1 MYDVEKKSHY
11 LGQILVIVILQVI
24 MLLFRLVEPIHCED
38 LFPGQ
43 YTHFVNEVAYFG
55 IEFILVICIVAHGS
69 YRIPFKELGLT
80 HIKENLA
87 SLVINLCYLAGGT
100 IATYLM
106 SQFSRRAEFDILNII
121 GQFATNFMLIAFLKE
136 VIFRGFL
143 FRAFCGLLGEKGIVA
158 SLMTAILF
166 AATYV
171 PSVLMTLDQVTMIG
185 VMQNLIIPFALGL
198 YLSLI
203 YYYGRNLWVCTIL
216 HGVLISF
223 DYLKQDFILMSIEG
237 LYIVILLVYLIYKMV
252 KYYQAET
259 IEESE
264 DEQLDNE
271 EEFISDSE
279 IEKEVIRK
287 EIIEEPKKSEQ
298 EINKG
303 YEIKSIGTDI
313 KEKLSDSKLESEKL
327 NKFIN
332 QSLRKSAEQKID
344 IEKEEKVP
352 DLFSVLNQEMD
363 MENEKFDEPIVT
375 LIERE
380 PKIEAEP
387 NYIEH
392 LEKQL
397 GEFEAIYKQVIPT
410 NPPIDILYFKGKTND
425 ALVTN
430 GMRRM
435 PMNTPPELKAY
446 QNIELMMYVDKSFDL
461 SDEGLMREENSW
473 LVKLLSDMA
482 VYPSMNNSY
491 LGWGHIVG
499 NGENL
504 EAYDREVK
512 YCGALVYPPI
522 NLSDVHFYQY
532 SENNLNVFIYN
543 VMPLY
548 KEELMFIQEQSS
560 DQFINLMATMGIDQ
574 TINKKRINVIK
585 QLKNHHF

>member
-1 MYDVEKKSHY
+1 MYEVEKKSHY

-24 MLLFRLVEPIHCED
+24 MLLFRLVEPIHCEN

-43 YTHFVNEVAYFG
+43 YTHFMNEFVYFA
-55 IEFILVICIVAHGS
+55 IEFILVIYIVAHGS
-69 YRIPFKELGLT
+69 YHIPFKELGLSN
-80 HIKENLA
+80 IKENLA
-87 SLVINLCYLAGGT
+87 SLVVNVCYLVGAT
-100 IATYLM
+100 VVTYLM
-106 SQFSRRAEFDILNII
+106 SQFSRRVEFDAISLSI
-121 GQFATNFMLIAFLKE
+121 QFVINFIVIAFLKE

-143 FRAFCGLLGEKGIVA
+143 FKACYGLFNGKGIIA
-158 SLMTAILF
+158 SLMTAMLF
-166 AATYV
+166 ALTYV
-171 PSVLMTLDQVTMIG
+171 PSILMALDQVTMMG
-185 VMQNLIIPFALGL
+185 VIHKLTIPFALGL
-198 YLSLI
+198 YLDLI
-203 YYYGRNLWVCTIL
+203 YYYGRNLWLCTII
-216 HGVLISF
+216 HGVIISF
-223 DYLKQDFILMSIEG
+223 GYLNQDFILMSIEC
-237 LYIVILLVYLIYKMV
+237 LYIAILLVYLIYKMV
-252 KYYQAET
+252 KYYQGETAEKD
-259 IEESE
+259 ENEPLDSEQES
-264 DEQLDNE
+264 
-271 EEFISDSE
+271 ISDSE
-279 IEKEVIRK
+279 IEQEVVKK

-298 EINKG
+298 ESNKEYGINKA
-303 YEIKSIGTDI
+303 YETKPIETDP
-313 KEKLSDSKLESEKL
+313 KENRVVDKVNEEKLSAPKLESEK
-327 NKFIN
+327 I
-332 QSLRKSAEQKID
+332 
-344 IEKEEKVP
+344 P
-352 DLFSVLNQEMD
+352 DLFSVLNQDMD
-363 MENEKFDEPIVT
+363 AEDDEDVHTVNWMEK
-375 LIERE
+375 E

-410 NPPIDILYFKGKTND
+410 EPPIDILYFKGKTND

-446 QNIELMMYVDKSFDL
+446 QNIELMMYVDKAFDL
-461 SDEGLMREENSW
+461 SDEGLMREENAW

-482 VYPSMNNSY
+482 VYPSLNNSY

-504 EAYDREVK
+504 EAYDKDVK

-560 DQFINLMATMGIDQ
+560 DQFINLMAAMGIDQ
-574 TINKKRINVIK
+574 TITRNRVNIIR
-585 QLKNHHF
+585 QLKHQGHNR

>member
-1 MYDVEKKSHY
+1 
-11 LGQILVIVILQVI
+11 
-24 MLLFRLVEPIHCED
+24 
-38 LFPGQ
+38 
-43 YTHFVNEVAYFG
+43 
-55 IEFILVICIVAHGS
+55 
-69 YRIPFKELGLT
+69 
-80 HIKENLA
+80 
-87 SLVINLCYLAGGT
+87 
-100 IATYLM
+100 
-106 SQFSRRAEFDILNII
+106 
-121 GQFATNFMLIAFLKE
+121 
-136 VIFRGFL
+136 
-143 FRAFCGLLGEKGIVA
+143 
-158 SLMTAILF
+158 
-166 AATYV
+166 
-171 PSVLMTLDQVTMIG
+171 
-185 VMQNLIIPFALGL
+185 
-198 YLSLI
+198 
-203 YYYGRNLWVCTIL
+203 
-216 HGVLISF
+216 
-223 DYLKQDFILMSIEG
+223 
-237 LYIVILLVYLIYKMV
+237 
-252 KYYQAET
+252 
-259 IEESE
+259 
-264 DEQLDNE
+264 
-271 EEFISDSE
+271 
-279 IEKEVIRK
+279 
-287 EIIEEPKKSEQ
+287 
-298 EINKG
+298 
-303 YEIKSIGTDI
+303 
-313 KEKLSDSKLESEKL
+313 
-327 NKFIN
+327 
-332 QSLRKSAEQKID
+332 
-344 IEKEEKVP
+344 
-352 DLFSVLNQEMD
+352 MD